1 MPTKEADALMQL
13 IKILLFVGL
22 GISINTYSDTTIN
35 LLSRDDLNARYAIGA
50 IKLGLDKAQHPYR
63 LAINHTKFSEERYRQ
78 DAQDGI
84 VDVIWSAANR
94 TLEKKLIPIK
104 VPLYKGLLGYRIF
117 MVHKNNKNIFAN
129 VHTLEDLRKFT
140 FGQGRVWPDTLI
152 LRANGLKVET
162 STYEGLFLML
172 DGNRFDAFPR
182 AIFEPWAE
190 IEARPNLN
198 LAVDE
203 NIILAYKMPFYLYVS
218 PKKPE
223 LAIALE
229 KGLLMAVADGSFDRY
244 FYNDPTVKKALEISD
259 IKKRRLIELKNPNL
273 SDTTPFN
280 SEEFWSDIS
289 QFNKNHQ

>member
-1 MPTKEADALMQL
+1 MPIKETHNVMRL

-22 GISINTYSDTTIN
+22 GISLNTHAVTTIN
-35 LLSRDDLNARYAIGA
+35 LLSRDDLNAHYAIGI
-50 IKLGLDKAQHPYR
+50 IKLGLDKAQHPYE
-63 LAINHTKFSEERYRQ
+63 LAINHSKFSEERYRQ

-84 VDVIWSAANR
+84 VDIIWSAANQ
-94 TLEKKLIPIK
+94 TLEKQLIPIR

-129 VHTLEDLRKFT
+129 VRTLEDLQKFT
-140 FGQGRVWPDTLI
+140 FGQGRIWPDTVI

-198 LAVDE
+198 LTVDE

-259 IKKRRLIELKNPNL
+259 IRKRRVIELKNPNL
-273 SDTTPFN
+273 SDKTPVN
-280 SEEFWSDIS
+280 IEELWLDIS
-289 QFNKNHQ
+289 QFNKNH

>member
-1 MPTKEADALMQL
+1 MKI
-13 IKILLFVGL
+13 IKLLLFFGL
-22 GISINTYSDTTIN
+22 GISINAYSETIIN

-50 IKLGLDKAQHPYR
+50 IKLGLEKAQYPYR
-63 LAINHTKFSEERYRQ
+63 LAINHSKFSEERYRQ

-84 VDVIWSAANR
+84 VDIIWSAANQ
-94 TLEKKLIPIK
+94 TLENQLIPIRI
-104 VPLYKGLLGYRIF
+104 PLYKGLLGYRIF
-117 MVHKNNKNIFAN
+117 MVHKNNKNIFAD
-129 VHTLEDLRKFT
+129 VRTLADLQKFT

-182 AIFEPWAE
+182 AIFEPWSE
-190 IEARPNLN
+190 IEDRPHLN

-218 PKKPE
+218 PKNPE
-223 LAIALE
+223 LAVALE
-229 KGLLMAVADGSFDRY
+229 KGLTMAVTDGSFDRY
-244 FYNDPTVKKALEISD
+244 FYSDPTVKKALEISD

-273 SDTTPFN
+273 SAKTPIN
-280 SEEFWSDIS
+280 NQELWLDIS
-289 QFNKNHQ
+289 EFNKNHQ

>member
-1 MPTKEADALMQL
+1 MPIKETLNVMRL

-22 GISINTYSDTTIN
+22 GISLNTYSETAVN
-35 LLSRDDLNARYAIGA
+35 LLSRDDLNAHYAIGV
-50 IKLGLDKAQHPYR
+50 IKLGLDKAQYPYR
-63 LAINHTKFSEERYRQ
+63 LAINHSKFTEERYRQ

-84 VDVIWSAANR
+84 VDIIWSAANQ
-94 TLEKKLIPIK
+94 TLEKQLIPIR

-117 MVHKNNKNIFAN
+117 MVHKNNKNIFAK
-129 VHTLEDLRKFT
+129 VHTLEDLQKFT
-140 FGQGRVWPDTLI
+140 FGQGRIWPDTLI

-203 NIILAYKMPFYLYVS
+203 NIVLAYKMPFYLYVS

-259 IKKRRLIELKNPNL
+259 IKKRRVIELKNPNL
-273 SDTTPFN
+273 SDKTPVN
-280 SEEFWSDIS
+280 NDELWLDIS
-289 QFNKNHQ
+289 QFNKNH

>member
-1 MPTKEADALMQL
+1 MQL
-13 IKILLFVGL
+13 IKILLFFGL
-22 GISINTYSDTTIN
+22 GISINTYSETVIN
-35 LLSRDDLNARYAIGA
+35 LLSRDDLNSRYAIGA
-50 IKLGLDKAQHPYR
+50 IKLGLDKVQYPYR
-63 LAINHTKFSEERYRQ
+63 LAINHIKFSEERYQQ

-84 VDVIWSAANR
+84 VDIIWSAANQR
-94 TLEKKLIPIK
+94 LETKLLPIR

-129 VHTLEDLRKFT
+129 VNTLADLKKFT

-172 DGNRFDAFPR
+172 DGSRFDAFPR

-198 LAVDE
+198 LTVDE
-203 NIILAYKMPFYLYVS
+203 NIVLAYKMPFYLYVS
-218 PKKPE
+218 PKNPE
-223 LAIALE
+223 LAAALE
-229 KGLLMAVADGSFDRY
+229 KGLTMAVADGSYDRY
-244 FYNDPTVKKALEISD
+244 FYSDPVIKKALETSG

-273 SDTTPFN
+273 SDKTPVN
-280 SEEFWSDIS
+280 KPEFWLDIS
-289 QFNKNHQ
+289 QINKTYQ

>member
-1 MPTKEADALMQL
+1 MMPTKEAPKVMQL

-35 LLSRDDLNARYAIGA
+35 LLSRDDQNAQYAIGA
-50 IKLGLDKAQHPYR
+50 IKLGLEKAQFPFQ
-63 LAINHTKFSEERYRQ
+63 LAINHVKFSEERFRQ

-84 VDVIWSAANR
+84 VDIIWSAANQ
-94 TLEKKLIPIK
+94 TLEEKLIPIR
-104 VPLYKGLLGYRIF
+104 VSLYKGLLGYRIF

-129 VHTLEDLRKFT
+129 VHTLQDLQKFS

-172 DGNRFDAFPR
+172 DGSRFDAFPR
-182 AIFEPWAE
+182 AIFEPWSE

-203 NIILAYKMPFYLYVS
+203 NIVLAYKMPFYLYVS
-218 PKKPE
+218 PKNPD

-229 KGLLMAVADGSFDRY
+229 KGLAMAVADGSFDRY
-244 FYNDPTVKKALEISD
+244 FYSDPSIKKALQISD

-273 SDTTPFN
+273 SAKPPIND
-280 SEEFWSDIS
+280 SELSLDIS
-289 QFNKNHQ
+289 QFK